1 MYADRRS
8 KEFIDGVHYFLRVAE
23 ANRQRGFICCPC
35 NKCKNQKEYSA
46 SRTIHFHLFES
57 GFMPSYN
64 CWTSHGEQGVEM
76 EEDEVEDDNIPDFAQ
91 YVGFEGNQT
100 GEEEIAAD
108 GNDVADDLGQML
120 QDAREDCESEK
131 EAHKLDKMLE
141 DHRTSLYPGCEQG
154 HKKLDTTLELL
165 QWKAK
170 NGVSDKAF
178 GDLLKLVKNILPGG
192 NKLPE
197 TTYEAKKIVC
207 PLGLEV
213 HKIHA
218 CPNDCILYRGEEYE
232 NLEACPVCKALRY
245 KIRRDDPGEVD
256 GQLTKKRIPAK
267 VMWYFPII
275 PRLRRLFRNK
285 GNARMLRWHAEERQQ
300 DGMLRHPAD
309 GSQWRNI
316 DRKFKEFGK
325 DARNIRFGLST
336 DGMNPFGEMSPK
348 QPGNDIDVYLR
359 PLVEDLKQLWKKEGV
374 PVWDEDKQEEF
385 NLRALLF
392 VTINDWPALSNLS
405 GQSNKG
411 YKACTHCMDE
421 TESTYLK
428 HCRKVVYMGH
438 RRFLAANHPVRKKGK
453 HFEHKA
459 DHRTKPK
466 HRSGKTVFAMVKD
479 LKVVFGKG
487 PGSQHIESEDGHAA
501 MWKKNS
507 IFWELPYWEFLDVRH
522 AIDKGSHY
530 LSSASYTLSKAEKES
545 MFECLGSIK
554 VPSGYSTNIKRI
566 KSTKEKK
573 FTNLKS
579 HDCHVLMTQL
589 LPVVI
594 RGILP
599 DNVRATITKLC
610 AFMNAISQKVIDPD
624 RLEALQNEVV
634 QCLVSFELIFP
645 PSFFNIMTHLLCHLV
660 KEIRILGPMYLHN
673 MFPFERYMGV
683 LKKYVRNRARPEAS
697 IAKGYGTEEVIEFC
711 VEFIEDLRPIGVPE
725 SRHEGRLR
733 GKGTLGRKAITTV
746 DNNLFR
752 KAHFTVL
759 QHSSLVAPYIEEH
772 LALVRARNIGKGPSG
787 SITTFQGY
795 EINGYTFY
803 TRAQD
808 MKSTN
813 QNSAVRV
820 DAMGHDGTT
829 ATYYGAIEDIWEL
842 DYGPLKVPLFRCQ
855 WVRLTGGGVMIDDS
869 GMTTVDLNKVGY
881 SDEPFVLANDVTQVF
896 FVKDMSSKGK
906 KGRGPDEP
914 KRQVVLPGKRKIV
927 GVEEKTDEDYDQL
940 DGQPPFTVTID
951 PSILLSNEDTPYS
964 RSDHK
969 EGTIVRRKYVR
980 STVTCSSGYG
990 RRCDYSSS
998 SSFHSCCKARWWE
1011 DDISNPGQV
1020 WWGTTSRATAAKSGR
1035 TGRRTGSTPHCRT
1048 TSASGTPP
1056 VLPSDLRA
1064 GWRSRSWGRSTTRSG
1079 TASGA
1084 YEAGA

>member
-1 MYADRRS
+1 MDRQWMYADRRS

-275 PRLRRLFRNK
+275 PQLRRLFRNK
-285 GNARMLRWHAEERQQ
+285 GNARILRWHAEERQQ

-336 DGMNPFGEMSPK
+336 DGMNPFGEMSSGHSTWPVTMCIYNLPPWLCMKRKYIMMPIIIQGPK

-359 PLVEDLKQLWKKEGV
+359 PLVEDLKQLWKKE
-374 PVWDEDKQEEF
+374 
-385 NLRALLF
+385 
-392 VTINDWPALSNLS
+392 
-405 GQSNKG
+405 
-411 YKACTHCMDE
+411 
-421 TESTYLK
+421 
-428 HCRKVVYMGH
+428 
-438 RRFLAANHPVRKKGK
+438 ANHPVRKKGK

-522 AIDKGSHY
+522 AIDVMHLTKNLCVNLLGFLGVYGKSKDTLEARNDLKHMEQRGDLHPEPKEKGSHY
-530 LSSASYTLSKAEKES
+530 LSPASYTLSKAEKE
-545 MFECLGSIK
+545 I
-554 VPSGYSTNIKRI
+554 
-566 KSTKEKK
+566 
-573 FTNLKS
+573 
-579 HDCHVLMTQL
+579 
-589 LPVVI
+589 VI

-599 DNVRATITKLC
+599 DNVRATITKIC

-772 LALVRARNIGKGPSG
+772 LALVRARNIGKSDAWITRHHIDTFPAWLRQHLMGNESINQQLAFLARGPSG
-787 SITTFQGY
+787 SIATFQGY

-803 TRAQD
+803 TRAQH

-927 GVEEKTDEDYDQL
+927 GLEDKTDEDYDQL

-969 EGTIVRRKYVR
+969 EGTIVRRKYV
-980 STVTCSSGYG
+980 
-990 RRCDYSSS
+990 
-998 SSFHSCCKARWWE
+998 
-1011 DDISNPGQV
+1011 P
-1020 WWGTTSRATAAKSGR
+1020 
-1035 TGRRTGSTPHCRT
+1035 
-1048 TSASGTPP
+1048 
-1056 VLPSDLRA
+1056 
-1064 GWRSRSWGRSTTRSG
+1064 
-1079 TASGA
+1079 
-1084 YEAGA
+1084 

>member
-522 AIDKGSHY
+522 AIDKRSHY
-530 LSSASYTLSKAEKES
+530 LSPASYTLSKAEKES
-545 MFECLGSIK
+545 MFECLESIK

-566 KSTKEKK
+566 ISTKEKK

-711 VEFIEDLRPIGVPE
+711 VEFIEDLRPIGVSE

-733 GKGTLGRKAITTV
+733 GKGTLGRKEITTV

-787 SITTFQGY
+787 SIATFQGY

-927 GVEEKTDEDYDQL
+927 GVEDKTDEDYDQL

-969 EGTIVRRKYVR
+969 EGTIVRR
-980 STVTCSSGYG
+980 
-990 RRCDYSSS
+990 
-998 SSFHSCCKARWWE
+998 
-1011 DDISNPGQV
+1011 
-1020 WWGTTSRATAAKSGR
+1020 
-1035 TGRRTGSTPHCRT
+1035 
-1048 TSASGTPP
+1048 
-1056 VLPSDLRA
+1056 
-1064 GWRSRSWGRSTTRSG
+1064 
-1079 TASGA
+1079 
-1084 YEAGA
+1084 

>member
-178 GDLLKLVKNILPGG
+178 GDLLKLVKNILPEG

-218 CPNDCILYRGEEYE
+218 CSNDCILYRGEEYE

-316 DRKFKEFGK
+316 DRKFKEFRK

-459 DHRTKPK
+459 DHHTKPK

-487 PGSQHIESEDGHAA
+487 PGSQHIESEDGHEA

-507 IFWELPYWEFLDVRH
+507 IFWELPYWEFLD
-522 AIDKGSHY
+522 KGSHY
-530 LSSASYTLSKAEKES
+530 LSPASYTLSKAEKES
-545 MFECLGSIK
+545 MFECLESIK

-566 KSTKEKK
+566 ISTKEKK

-610 AFMNAISQKVIDPD
+610 AFMNAISQKVFDPD

-711 VEFIEDLRPIGVPE
+711 VEFIKDLRPIGVPE

-733 GKGTLGRKAITTV
+733 GKGTLGRKAIMTV

-787 SITTFQGY
+787 SIATFQGY

-927 GVEEKTDEDYDQL
+927 GVEDKTDEDYDQL

-980 STVTCSSGYG
+980 STVTA
-990 RRCDYSSS
+990 DVM
-998 SSFHSCCKARWWE
+998 
-1011 DDISNPGQV
+1011 P
-1020 WWGTTSRATAAKSGR
+1020 
-1035 TGRRTGSTPHCRT
+1035 
-1048 TSASGTPP
+1048 
-1056 VLPSDLRA
+1056 
-1064 GWRSRSWGRSTTRSG
+1064 
-1079 TASGA
+1079 
-1084 YEAGA
+1084 

>member
-1 MYADRRS
+1 MDRQWMYADRRS

-178 GDLLKLVKNILPGG
+178 GDLLKRIKNILPGG

-197 TTYEAKKIVC
+197 TTYEAKKIVY

-267 VMWYFPII
+267 
-275 PRLRRLFRNK
+275 
-285 GNARMLRWHAEERQQ
+285 
-300 DGMLRHPAD
+300 
-309 GSQWRNI
+309 
-316 DRKFKEFGK
+316 
-325 DARNIRFGLST
+325 
-336 DGMNPFGEMSPK
+336 
-348 QPGNDIDVYLR
+348 
-359 PLVEDLKQLWKKEGV
+359 LWKKEGV

-522 AIDKGSHY
+522 AIDVMHLTKNLCVNLLGFLEMTYRS
-530 LSSASYTLSKAEKES
+530 LNTLREWW
-545 MFECLGSIK
+545 F
-554 VPSGYSTNIKRI
+554 
-566 KSTKEKK
+566 
-573 FTNLKS
+573 
-579 HDCHVLMTQL
+579 
-589 LPVVI
+589 
-594 RGILP
+594 
-599 DNVRATITKLC
+599 
-610 AFMNAISQKVIDPD
+610 
-624 RLEALQNEVV
+624 
-634 QCLVSFELIFP
+634 
-645 PSFFNIMTHLLCHLV
+645 
-660 KEIRILGPMYLHN
+660 
-673 MFPFERYMGV
+673 
-683 LKKYVRNRARPEAS
+683 
-697 IAKGYGTEEVIEFC
+697 
-711 VEFIEDLRPIGVPE
+711 
-725 SRHEGRLR
+725 
-733 GKGTLGRKAITTV
+733 
-746 DNNLFR
+746 
-752 KAHFTVL
+752 
-759 QHSSLVAPYIEEH
+759 
-772 LALVRARNIGKGPSG
+772 
-787 SITTFQGY
+787 
-795 EINGYTFY
+795 
-803 TRAQD
+803 
-808 MKSTN
+808 
-813 QNSAVRV
+813 
-820 DAMGHDGTT
+820 
-829 ATYYGAIEDIWEL
+829 
-842 DYGPLKVPLFRCQ
+842 
-855 WVRLTGGGVMIDDS
+855 
-869 GMTTVDLNKVGY
+869 
-881 SDEPFVLANDVTQVF
+881 
-896 FVKDMSSKGK
+896 
-906 KGRGPDEP
+906 
-914 KRQVVLPGKRKIV
+914 
-927 GVEEKTDEDYDQL
+927 
-940 DGQPPFTVTID
+940 
-951 PSILLSNEDTPYS
+951 PSISPN
-964 RSDHK
+964 
-969 EGTIVRRKYVR
+969 
-980 STVTCSSGYG
+980 
-990 RRCDYSSS
+990 
-998 SSFHSCCKARWWE
+998 
-1011 DDISNPGQV
+1011 
-1020 WWGTTSRATAAKSGR
+1020 
-1035 TGRRTGSTPHCRT
+1035 
-1048 TSASGTPP
+1048 
-1056 VLPSDLRA
+1056 
-1064 GWRSRSWGRSTTRSG
+1064 
-1079 TASGA
+1079 
-1084 YEAGA
+1084 